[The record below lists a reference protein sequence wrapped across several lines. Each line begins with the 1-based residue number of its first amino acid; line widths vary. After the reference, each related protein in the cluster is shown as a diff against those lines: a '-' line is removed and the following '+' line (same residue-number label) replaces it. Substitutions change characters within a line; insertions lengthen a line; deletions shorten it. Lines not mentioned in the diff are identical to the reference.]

1 MKGNRNAAEKEL
13 RRLLRTIDTGE
24 HVDPTRMTVG
34 AWLTYWL
41 QIKREEI
48 SPKTHERY
56 GEIVNNFLIPAL
68 GALPLIKLTP
78 SQIEKAYS
86 GWAVGG
92 RRDGKAGGLSPQTR
106 RYIHVVFKTALSR
119 AVEQQLIA
127 RNPAD
132 TLSKRLPKAERKEMV
147 ALTPDQSAQFLESIK
162 DTRTYWPVLIALA
175 TGMRRGE
182 VLALRWKNIDFDPGV
197 LRVVQS
203 LEQTKKGLR
212 FKDTKTSKARA
223 IVLPAY
229 AVEELRRLKRLQAEN
244 CWRWVSGK
252 QARHWRVAVPM
263 GPVQPRSLTHQFTI
277 LSKDMTG
284 LPRLRFHDLR
294 HTHAILTVG

>member
-1 MKGNRNAAEKEL
+1 M
-13 RRLLRTIDTGE
+13 
-24 HVDPTRMTVG
+24 
-34 AWLTYWL
+34 
-41 QIKREEI
+41 
-48 SPKTHERY
+48 
-56 GEIVNNFLIPAL
+56 
-68 GALPLIKLTP
+68 
-78 SQIEKAYS
+78 
-86 GWAVGG
+86 
-92 RRDGKAGGLSPQTR
+92 
-106 RYIHVVFKTALSR
+106 FKTALSR

-147 ALTPDQSAQFLESIK
+147 ALTPDQSTQLLESIK

-182 VLALRWKNIDFDPGV
+182 VLALRWKNIDFDRGV

-229 AVEELRRLKRLQAEN
+229 AVEELRRLKRYRPKN

-252 QARHWRVAVPM
+252 PPRHWRVAAPM
-263 GPVQPRSLTHQFTI
+263 GNPCNH
-277 LSKDMTG
+277 G
-284 LPRLRFHDLR
+284 
-294 HTHAILTVG
+294 A